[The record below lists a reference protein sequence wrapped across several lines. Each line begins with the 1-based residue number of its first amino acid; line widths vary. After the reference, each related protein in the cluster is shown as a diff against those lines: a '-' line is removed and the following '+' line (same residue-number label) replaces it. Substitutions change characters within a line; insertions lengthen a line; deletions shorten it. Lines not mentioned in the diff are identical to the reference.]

1 VVDLRGGGPGE
12 IHRATTKDSTFYV
25 RNHGEESLVDDLLA
39 TAKRFFALPVE
50 ERQRLTALGPR
61 ESGYHASNDATE
73 VLAVT
78 RRDRGSLDLAGADTA
93 GFPGDVRAA
102 IERCLPAFFDLSMTI
117 LRSMAV
123 GLGLDEESLVS
134 CFADGALENLQL
146 RHYVATRLRDEVP
159 LDPHSDPPPLTLIAQ
174 DAVGGLESFLE
185 GAWVPV
191 TPIPATLVCQ
201 VGAIMSHWTDGRYA
215 PSVHRVV
222 SVENTDRCSVVYNL
236 LPRADAAVACLPGLR
251 TSAIPSSQPMTV
263 GSFLER
269 WLERARGYSTREA
282 PDRSAPFDTRGDAE
296 DVPLTQ
302 QFQEILRRASDGQV
316 DSVDGPSARVVRTEE
331 GLRIDLLVNG
341 AAIALEAALCRAGR
355 RYFRTFDGIGFW
367 YRGQLQDQAMLTL
380 VDRLVPLAGPLVAVA
395 LGRPAPR
402 S

>member
-1 VVDLRGGGPGE
+1 
-12 IHRATTKDSTFYV
+12 
-25 RNHGEESLVDDLLA
+25 
-39 TAKRFFALPVE
+39 
-50 ERQRLTALGPR
+50 
-61 ESGYHASNDATE
+61 
-73 VLAVT
+73 
-78 RRDRGSLDLAGADTA
+78 
-93 GFPGDVRAA
+93 
-102 IERCLPAFFDLSMTI
+102 
-117 LRSMAV
+117 
-123 GLGLDEESLVS
+123 
-134 CFADGALENLQL
+134 
-146 RHYVATRLRDEVP
+146 
-159 LDPHSDPPPLTLIAQ
+159 
-174 DAVGGLESFLE
+174 
-185 GAWVPV
+185 
-191 TPIPATLVCQ
+191 
-201 VGAIMSHWTDGRYA
+201 
-215 PSVHRVV
+215 
-222 SVENTDRCSVVYNL
+222 
-236 LPRADAAVACLPGLR
+236 
-251 TSAIPSSQPMTV
+251 MTV